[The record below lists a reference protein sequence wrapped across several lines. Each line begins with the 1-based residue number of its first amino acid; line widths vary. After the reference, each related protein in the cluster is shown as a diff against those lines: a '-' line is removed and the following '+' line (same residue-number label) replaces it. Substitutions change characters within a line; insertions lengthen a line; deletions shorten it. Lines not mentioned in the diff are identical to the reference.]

1 MNMNQFTQKSLAA
14 IQGAQD
20 IAQAHGN
27 QQIEQEHLLLALVSD
42 QEGFIPQLLTAM
54 GMTVPSFQAAAAD
67 LVNKLPKVSGGSRP
81 TRCTWPRMWTAPS
94 PPPRSRPAP

>member
-54 GMTVPSFQAAAAD
+54 GLS
-67 LVNKLPKVSGGSRP
+67 LIHI
-81 TRCTWPRMWTAPS
+81 
-94 PPPRSRPAP
+94 